1 MAVLLK
7 NVTNSIWHAFNFLST
22 DGTKVMKSKLKVLTA
37 NMGTLM
43 HLYGV
48 EKGLDHYRST
58 PNLNFEH
65 FKYYLQKEVFSSLP
79 DTLQLE
85 ELRIY
90 ESRIDEVC
98 WLVCKKSFL
107 CRKLQIFPD
116 ICVYQLFRI
125 FCLLAEMVPDGKES
139 FKVVLNAHEVAIL
152 VSQVESL
159 LGNSLGSAETEGS
172 IQECASGSPLSFLEF
187 LTLLESQYVAS
198 FTPATPPV
206 SNVGKPINSI
216 EGNHSVEEGAIKEA
230 ISELHD
236 TYVRDVLK
244 KGYLHKKGELLPTL
258 REYWFV
264 LQPNR
269 LTYFKGRTEEET
281 GGEPRAGIPLGPH
294 CRVGVSPSP
303 RMGHHDF
310 RFVLTTGERSYELAA
325 HDQRTRLQWI
335 SAFHLALSHC
345 GNGLEGYQ
353 RQLAMRRQEQRKA
366 QQLKE
371 KEERHKEQVKARASE
386 PIPVSPPEQQLLPL
400 LLRVEEAKA
409 QLQAEKT
416 ARLAAETQARELE
429 DVKIKLEKLLE
440 EETQAK
446 RDEEIVRAL
455 QARVLR
461 EEWEKREELEKLQ
474 DEQRLL
480 LEEEREKRRLFEE
493 LQKNK
498 EAQLQDAESKL
509 KKLEEDRIKLD
520 HELES
525 AREKIQSSE
534 KAKDIL
540 EAKLRVMFPET
551 GKDGGAEGVR
561 RALSFMSCVRERP
574 RIRRD
579 QGDRL
584 ERELVQAVFVSLPAN
599 ESGLSAQQHGDAG
612 LQPFSPTRADPHEL
626 FLPSELHILCL
637 VRHIFP
643 GSKSVL

>member
-7 NVTNSIWHAFNFLST
+7 NVSNSIWHAFNSLSS
-22 DGTKVMKSKLKVLTA
+22 DGRNVMKSKLKVLTA
-37 NMGTLM
+37 NMGTLL
-43 HLYGV
+43 HLYGL

-65 FKYYLQKEVFSSLP
+65 YKYYLQKEVFSSLP

-85 ELRIY
+85 ELRMY
-90 ESRIDEVC
+90 ESSIDEVC
-98 WLVCKKSFL
+98 WLVCKKAYLS
-107 CRKLQIFPD
+107 RKNQIFPD
-116 ICVYQLFRI
+116 ISVYQIFRI

-139 FKVVLNAHEVAIL
+139 FKVVLSTYEVAL
-152 VSQVESL
+152 LASQVESL
-159 LGNSLGSAETEGS
+159 LGNSLGTGETEGS
-172 IQECASGSPLSFLEF
+172 IQDCVSGTPLNFLDF
-187 LTLLESQYVAS
+187 LSLLESQHSAS
-198 FTPATPPV
+198 CTTPRSPP
-206 SNVGKPINSI
+206 NVGKPANSI
-216 EGNHSVEEGAIKEA
+216 EGSQSLEEGAIKEA

-269 LTYFKGRTEEET
+269 LTYFKGRAEEET
-281 GGEPRAGIPLGPH
+281 GSEPRAAIPLGPH

-335 SAFHLALSHC
+335 SAFHVALSHC

-366 QQLKE
+366 QQQKE
-371 KEERHKEQVKARASE
+371 KEEHRKEQVKARASE
-386 PIPVSPPEQQLLPL
+386 PIYATPPEQQLLPL

-429 DVKIKLEKLLE
+429 DVKVKLEKLLE

-480 LEEEREKRRLFEE
+480 LEEEREKRRVFED

-520 HELES
+520 HELKT
-525 AREKIQSSE
+525 AREKIQLSE
-534 KAKDIL
+534 KAKEIL

-579 QGDRL
+579 QGDKADKEIRPHSNGH
-584 ERELVQAVFVSLPAN
+584 VSEN
-599 ESGLSAQQHGDAG
+599 S
-612 LQPFSPTRADPHEL
+612 
-626 FLPSELHILCL
+626 
-637 VRHIFP
+637 
-643 GSKSVL
+643 